1 MTSNEFWAIIDRA
14 RRRAAPNSEPA
25 MRDALYAELVQL
37 PALKLSA
44 WQDLQYAY
52 MDLACTRKLFGAAV
66 LINGGSSDDRFLDFT
81 AWLVMQ
87 GKTVY
92 ESALAAPD
100 SLAQFDLPFD
110 AAECELC
117 GYIAD
122 QAYTGKRY
130 LALFA
135 PNTPARQLLRQR
147 YPDRT
152 DIDAQVARICRD
164 EALGRPFYPSGGD
177 QDIKGLLLQWDI
189 AQCMI
194 HSGVSRYNELLI
206 PDWQAHEELRAELA
220 EHLTIQKGPVD
231 SNLKEALP
239 QLWQKRTEWEEAYAV
254 QRPYSHRGWE
264 R

>member
-1 MTSNEFWAIIDRA
+1 MTQNEFWAIIDRA
-14 RRRAAPNSEPA
+14 RQRAAPNSESA
-25 MRDALYAELVQL
+25 MLDALYGELVKL

-52 MDLACTRKLFGAAV
+52 MDLAHTHKLFAAAV
-66 LINGGSSDDRFLDFT
+66 LINSGSSDDRFLDFT

-87 GKTVY
+87 GREMY
-92 ESALAAPD
+92 ESALANPD
-100 SLAQFDLPFD
+100 SLAKAEPPFD
-110 AAECELC
+110 NAEWELC

-122 QAYTGKRY
+122 NAYIGKQY
-130 LALFA
+130 LALFEPDA
-135 PNTPARQLLRQR
+135 PAGQLLHRH
-147 YPDRT
+147 YPERT
-152 DIDAQVARICRD
+152 DLRTHVERICRD

-206 PDWQAHEELRAELA
+206 PDWQAREELRAELA

-239 QLWQKRTEWEEAYAV
+239 QLWQKRTEWEEAHAV